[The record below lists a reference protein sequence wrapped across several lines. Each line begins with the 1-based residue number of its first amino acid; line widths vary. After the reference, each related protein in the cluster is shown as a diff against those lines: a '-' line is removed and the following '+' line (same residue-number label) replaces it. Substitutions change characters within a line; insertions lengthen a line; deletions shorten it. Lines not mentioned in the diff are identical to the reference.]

1 MNSVKNRQIKPP
13 INTTKTNLIIKNN
26 KIPDQTLKCKN
37 TSPWNNSKPK
47 ESKTI
52 KESSVLKYIFLYTY
66 KNLFIIYFFKKKK
79 FQLGNSPINSENKTA
94 FILQPGAKKFQKF
107 ATYIQKT
114 WEKEQ
119 SPSLTMASM
128 TEQKKQA
135 IGSPQ
140 PDVAKMQ
147 LILTNISIWLK

>member
-1 MNSVKNRQIKPP
+1 MTTMTFQTYNNNNNNNNNHNYKTNNLPKIWAQTKKEYTTWKEHNKKETSYNLQTKWTNFTKTKTKNLMNSVKNRQIKPP

-79 FQLGNSPINSENKTA
+79 F
-94 FILQPGAKKFQKF
+94 
-107 ATYIQKT
+107 
-114 WEKEQ
+114 
-119 SPSLTMASM
+119 
-128 TEQKKQA
+128 
-135 IGSPQ
+135 
-140 PDVAKMQ
+140 
-147 LILTNISIWLK
+147 